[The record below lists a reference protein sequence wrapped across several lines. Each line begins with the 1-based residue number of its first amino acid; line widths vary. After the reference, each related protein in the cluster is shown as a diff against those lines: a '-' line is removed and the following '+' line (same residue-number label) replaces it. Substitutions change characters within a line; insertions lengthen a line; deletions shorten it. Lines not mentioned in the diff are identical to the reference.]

1 MISTQSCLVYPLLS
15 QHNIT
20 ISTWPYDPPI
30 HVHHLISLGRRGVNV
45 VIVWVRDRVKSA
57 RKITSCETYTD
68 LTWLD
73 SIHSPSHTIQ
83 LYQPP
88 SLLLRGSVGWVC
100 SATGIS
106 IYRYPL
112 TWVVVDPPIANCS
125 SAASARL
132 PVTTS
137 NQPPTHGLMM
147 VIKWIVN
154 AICSDQASQPSEMI
168 SPVIRKQYSIWV
180 WNDLR
185 VKLLPI
191 RVLSLYYAI
200 ECLVWHLALTILM
213 ALRSIQHRHLPAYL
227 VIRWLEIVVVN
238 PPLTYFSPV
247 QRTYMV
253 VKVSPTARQ
262 PQHYIDKKR
271 IDRPKVKPH
280 ASSGERFLYFK
291 PSWANPIV
299 AII

>member
-20 ISTWPYDPPI
+20 ISTWPYDPHI

-112 TWVVVDPPIANCS
+112 TRVVVDPPIANCS

-132 PVTTS
+132 PLTTS

-154 AICSDQASQPSEMI
+154 AICSDQAKPSQPASQVKWLAPWSGSNIQYGCEMI
-168 SPVIRKQYSIWV
+168 YVLNSFPFVFCRYIMPLSAWSGI
-180 WNDLR
+180 LH
-185 VKLLPI
+185 LLF
-191 RVLSLYYAI
+191 L
-200 ECLVWHLALTILM
+200 
-213 ALRSIQHRHLPAYL
+213 
-227 VIRWLEIVVVN
+227 WL
-238 PPLTYFSPV
+238 
-247 QRTYMV
+247 
-253 VKVSPTARQ
+253 
-262 PQHYIDKKR
+262 
-271 IDRPKVKPH
+271 
-280 ASSGERFLYFK
+280 
-291 PSWANPIV
+291 
-299 AII
+299 

>member
-1 MISTQSCLVYPLLS
+1 MLFLISTQIKRRFANLYQWITQIAKYQYLPSLLINQQKQQQQWLIVLWRRGD
-15 QHNIT
+15 QHSVLFGVPTTQSAQYNT
-20 ISTWPYDPPI
+20 IHMAIWSGI

-112 TWVVVDPPIANCS
+112 TRVVVDPPIANCS

-132 PVTTS
+132 TGWLPLTTS

-154 AICSDQASQPSEMI
+154 AICSDQAKPSQPA
-168 SPVIRKQYSIWV
+168 K
-180 WNDLR
+180 WND
-185 VKLLPI
+185 
-191 RVLSLYYAI
+191 
-200 ECLVWHLALTILM
+200 
-213 ALRSIQHRHLPAYL
+213 
-227 VIRWLEIVVVN
+227 
-238 PPLTYFSPV
+238 
-247 QRTYMV
+247 
-253 VKVSPTARQ
+253 
-262 PQHYIDKKR
+262 
-271 IDRPKVKPH
+271 
-280 ASSGERFLYFK
+280 
-291 PSWANPIV
+291 
-299 AII
+299 